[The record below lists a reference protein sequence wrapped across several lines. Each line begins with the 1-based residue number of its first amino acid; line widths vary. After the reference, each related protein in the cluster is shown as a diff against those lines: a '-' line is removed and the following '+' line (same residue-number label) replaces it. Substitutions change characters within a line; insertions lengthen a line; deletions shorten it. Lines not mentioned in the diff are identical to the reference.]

1 MLFKSLLDGKIKI
14 QDMSALSVGFSWWW
28 WYTRITVQLKQGWLL
43 PRDIPASSLR
53 AFVCSF
59 VFPSTLQQWRY
70 DLCVCEYYE
79 SILYVVLC
87 IGYKFY
93 NFCTQRK
100 TWEIYAIFSLL
111 LWMHGEYGRL
121 DYHILFVQENQPIL
135 KWSSLACS
143 LSISKPKGSIKA
155 EVTVIT
161 WC

>member
-43 PRDIPASSLR
+43 YQETSPHPWELLCAPSSFL
-53 AFVCSF
+53 
-59 VFPSTLQQWRY
+59 PPY
-70 DLCVCEYYE
+70 NNEDMICVCEYYE

-121 DYHILFVQENQPIL
+121 DSHTFCPRESTHPQMIFPGM
-135 KWSSLACS
+135 LA
-143 LSISKPKGSIKA
+143 LYL
-155 EVTVIT
+155 
-161 WC
+161 